1 VSALGFA
8 WAEARG
14 VAHLLAETARAVVRE
29 RPASRVVLNQ
39 AFDVG
44 NRSVFFI
51 LVTLGFLGA
60 ILNFQTGF
68 QAQRIFGDTSLIG
81 AATLP
86 ILVRQLGPTL
96 VGLMVAIR
104 VGTGIAA
111 EIGSMVVT
119 EQVDALRMCGAGPV
133 DYLVK
138 PRVLAGL
145 IAVPALWVLG
155 TGSAWM
161 AGLWVTQLAFQT
173 NPTTYINLDLT
184 RGADVADGARGLL
197 EALAALGQAVGA
209 GVGAECIDGLVREGD
224 ADVVGDVAEL
234 ELPRAVD
241 VRALGMHVVGPRE
254 VDPEPRFV
262 DGAQRRRGELVVVGL
277 QAPADCV
284 QVGGLVPVPLKGQ
297 VHLLTLCMQ
306 RLACCCELAC

>member
-1 VSALGFA
+1 MSVGLIRFAVEEVRGIVDLGV
-8 WAEARG
+8 RT
-14 VAHLLAETARAVVRE
+14 AHATARR
-29 RPASRVVLNQ
+29 RPPPGVVLRQ
-39 AFDVG
+39 AFEIG

-145 IAVPALWVLG
+145 IAVPALWVIG
-155 TGSAWM
+155 TGAAWM
-161 AGLWVTQLAFQT
+161 AGLWVTHLAFQT
-173 NPTTYINLDLT
+173 NPATYVNLDLT
-184 RGADVADGARGLL
+184 RGADVAEGLFKAVVFGIL
-197 EALAALGQAVGA
+197 IPVIAA
-209 GVGAECIDGLVREGD
+209 
-224 ADVVGDVAEL
+224 
-234 ELPRAVD
+234 
-241 VRALGMHVVGPRE
+241 HS
-254 VDPEPRFV
+254 
-262 DGAQRRRGELVVVGL
+262 GL
-277 QAPADCV
+277 QARGGSEG
-284 QVGGLVPVPLKGQ
+284 VGRATTQAVVSASLAVIVLDLLIGAVAFGLRGG
-297 VHLLTLCMQ
+297 
-306 RLACCCELAC
+306 AGA

>member
-1 VSALGFA
+1 MSALGFA

-29 RPASRVVLNQ
+29 RPASRVVLNH

-161 AGLWVTQLAFQT
+161 AGLWVTHLAFQT

-184 RGADVADGARGLL
+184 RGADVAEGLCKAVVFGVVIPVIAAHSGLRARGGS
-197 EALAALGQAVGA
+197 EGVGRATTQAVVSASLAVIVLDLVIGAAAFALRGGA
-209 GVGAECIDGLVREGD
+209 GA
-224 ADVVGDVAEL
+224 
-234 ELPRAVD
+234 
-241 VRALGMHVVGPRE
+241 
-254 VDPEPRFV
+254 
-262 DGAQRRRGELVVVGL
+262 
-277 QAPADCV
+277 
-284 QVGGLVPVPLKGQ
+284 
-297 VHLLTLCMQ
+297 
-306 RLACCCELAC
+306 

>member
-1 VSALGFA
+1 MSALGFA

-29 RPASRVVLNQ
+29 RPASRVVLSQ

-145 IAVPALWVLG
+145 IAVPALWVIG
-155 TGSAWM
+155 TGAAWM
-161 AGLWVTQLAFQT
+161 AGLWVTHLAFQT
-173 NPTTYINLDLT
+173 NPATYVNLDLT
-184 RGADVADGARGLL
+184 RGADVAEGLFKAVVFGILIPVIAAHSGLRARGGS
-197 EALAALGQAVGA
+197 EGVGRATTQAVVSASLAVIVLDLVIGAAAFALRGGA
-209 GVGAECIDGLVREGD
+209 GA
-224 ADVVGDVAEL
+224 
-234 ELPRAVD
+234 
-241 VRALGMHVVGPRE
+241 
-254 VDPEPRFV
+254 
-262 DGAQRRRGELVVVGL
+262 
-277 QAPADCV
+277 
-284 QVGGLVPVPLKGQ
+284 
-297 VHLLTLCMQ
+297 
-306 RLACCCELAC
+306 

>member
-1 VSALGFA
+1 VSALRFA
-8 WAEARG
+8 WDEARG
-14 VAHLLAETARAVVRE
+14 VARLLADTAQALLRARPPAAVVW
-29 RPASRVVLNQ
+29 AQ

-145 IAVPALWVLG
+145 IAVPALWVIG
-155 TGSAWM
+155 TGAAWM
-161 AGLWVTQLAFQT
+161 AGLWVTHLAFQT
-173 NPTTYINLDLT
+173 NPATYVNLDLT
-184 RGADVADGARGLL
+184 RGADVAEGLFKAVVFGIL
-197 EALAALGQAVGA
+197 IPVIAA
-209 GVGAECIDGLVREGD
+209 
-224 ADVVGDVAEL
+224 
-234 ELPRAVD
+234 
-241 VRALGMHVVGPRE
+241 HS
-254 VDPEPRFV
+254 
-262 DGAQRRRGELVVVGL
+262 GL
-277 QAPADCV
+277 QARGGSEG
-284 QVGGLVPVPLKGQ
+284 VGRATTQAVVSASLAVIVLDLLIGAVAFGLRGG
-297 VHLLTLCMQ
+297 
-306 RLACCCELAC
+306 AGA

>member
-1 VSALGFA
+1 MSPLSFA

-14 VAHLLAETARAVVRE
+14 VARLLAETTRAIIRRRPAPRAVL
-29 RPASRVVLNQ
+29 SQ

-60 ILNFQTGF
+60 ILNFQTAF

-145 IAVPALWVLG
+145 VAVPALWVIG
-155 TGSAWM
+155 TAAAWM
-161 AGLWVTQLAFQT
+161 AGLCVTHLAFQT
-173 NPTTYINLDLT
+173 NPETYINLDMT
-184 RGADVADGARGLL
+184 RVADVAEGLCKAVVFGVVIPVIAAHSGLGARGGS
-197 EALAALGQAVGA
+197 EGVGRATTQAVVSASLAVIVLDLLMGAVAFALRASGGA
-209 GVGAECIDGLVREGD
+209 GA
-224 ADVVGDVAEL
+224 
-234 ELPRAVD
+234 
-241 VRALGMHVVGPRE
+241 
-254 VDPEPRFV
+254 
-262 DGAQRRRGELVVVGL
+262 
-277 QAPADCV
+277 
-284 QVGGLVPVPLKGQ
+284 
-297 VHLLTLCMQ
+297 
-306 RLACCCELAC
+306 